1 MVARCS
7 LIRTLL
13 IEGLV
18 RPKKKELS
26 LAMLHTQLMTQKTK
40 EQRTTLLLIRKERIM
55 TMTGTKK

>member
-1 MVARCS
+1 VVARCS
-7 LIRTLL
+7 LIRALL

-26 LAMLHTQLMTQKTK
+26 LAMLHTQLMTHKTK